1 MALFSAAKFGL
12 AAVDFEAALRLLR
25 GQPPEL
31 VDPTLTA
38 ELEEALAFSKGQDQ
52 AKDMFSKMK
61 AKQSSKKPAS
71 GAKKTTTPAQRT
83 ELRQLNGIINSM
95 PGPGAAAP
103 RDYVILG
110 AHDTWSSAPVT
121 LQLASG
127 EEHAV
132 VKETYDYMVRGLTL
146 ADSSVGA
153 TVMCEDGTSIACM
166 VAVESVC

>member
-1 MALFSAAKFGL
+1 VVWSGERSEGSATIGVYTAEQQARLG
-12 AAVDFEAALRLLR
+12 VDEF
-25 GQPPEL
+25 GQPAVEVVPAA
-31 VDPTLTA
+31 TLA
-38 ELEEALAFSKGQDQ
+38 
-52 AKDMFSKMK
+52 
-61 AKQSSKKPAS
+61 P
-71 GAKKTTTPAQRT
+71 
-83 ELRQLNGIINSM
+83 RQLNGIINSM

-110 AHDTWSSAPVT
+110 AHDTWSSAPVK

-132 VKETYDYMVRGLTL
+132 VKEPCDYMVRGLTL
-146 ADSSVGA
+146 ADGSVGA